1 MNLILLRFLFIKGR
15 SYLYN
20 SLIITKQLV
29 QWFIL
34 SYTRSKSF
42 HLPLTDNFQY
52 HLSVLCNFE
61 QIFHSGYH
69 NHSIPW
75 NSWSI
80 QSHPCSLCSMMSIQ
94 SCAVLLRQWFWA
106 GPQSQDPTRGQV
118 HTVSSHSQP
127 YHPLCSQVTAAP
139 LVGSLFPLW
148 LMTSENHVP
157 PLTTSVVNWENI
169 FWLVLLL
176 PKKGRMGL
184 GYENFSF
191 LLPPGMCFFLS
202 YGTTDGRVL
211 PNCSAFLLS
220 LTWHLLFLPG

>member
-1 MNLILLRFLFIKGR
+1 MTVKTNSFSFYFSLRLNMNLILLRFLFIKGR

-94 SCAVLLRQWFWA
+94 SCAVLHRQWFWA
-106 GPQSQDPTRGQV
+106 GPQSQDPTCGQV
-118 HTVSSHSQP
+118 HTVTAHTHSHTTPCALRWQQ
-127 YHPLCSQVTAAP
+127 L
-139 LVGSLFPLW
+139 LW
-148 LMTSENHVP
+148 LDPFS
-157 PLTTSVVNWENI
+157 LCDS
-169 FWLVLLL
+169 WLVRTMCLLL
-176 PKKGRMGL
+176 P
-184 GYENFSF
+184 
-191 LLPPGMCFFLS
+191 
-202 YGTTDGRVL
+202 
-211 PNCSAFLLS
+211 
-220 LTWHLLFLPG
+220 HL